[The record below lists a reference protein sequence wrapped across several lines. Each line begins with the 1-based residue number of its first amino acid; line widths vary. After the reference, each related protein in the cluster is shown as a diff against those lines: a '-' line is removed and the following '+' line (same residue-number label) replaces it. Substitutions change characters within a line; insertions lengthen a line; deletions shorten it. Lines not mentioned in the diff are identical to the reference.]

1 MSTLIDEEKEMDE
14 ELLPMI
20 HIPNPRVKP
29 EINAGNHVQDHR
41 NQDYGIGTVVRID
54 PDGRLAEVAFKNH
67 IGWWSL
73 YDLEKVK

>member
-1 MSTLIDEEKEMDE
+1 MSALIKSESEMEE

-20 HIPNPRVKP
+20 RIPSPRVKP
-29 EINAGNHVQDHR
+29 EINPGNHVKIIGNH
-41 NQDYGIGTVVRID
+41 DYGKGTVIRID
-54 PDGRLAEVAFKNH
+54 PDGRLAEVSFKNH